1 MILFMCEEY
10 VLKLLQTCLFFT
22 LYITTINHHYNLQK
36 EIMLYKTI
44 EIIPY
49 WIFHLPL
56 LHGIRHQQNS
66 TYKLRNYSQY
76 QYQQQPSGYQVN
88 KQYKNTEQQKFM
100 KFGHLPS
107 TSKMVA
113 RHVLLND
120 DSVATT
126 TNQPHA
132 KYTEFESYNKD
143 LSKVYHHSKNLSIYY
158 LPNQTSM
165 MKTISGYEV
174 HRDCYLNT
182 DGRQEV
188 PCILNPYPLYE
199 MIRKFPNVDIH
210 KLYHSSE
217 ISLSQ
222 PFSHKQ
228 KLIKMLLTYET
239 GENAYLPCHTL
250 GAEDSETIIWEKGQ
264 NPLFVSTV
272 SFMQDSR
279 FRLNISDENYFN
291 SETNHFNMKTKYFK
305 EYNEK
310 SILKG
315 NKLSYQNYLD
325 KYNFKNNWKRRR
337 WDLIID
343 FVTPTDSDI
352 YTCMLMGRTS
362 QMISYHVIVN
372 ESASRINY
380 SRKRLITISSPTL
393 ITIGSAFN
401 LTCSVYVTK
410 DKSVNI
416 AIDWFRPTYLIE
428 TSSIRPTI
436 LVNPQVL
443 NNILSM
449 QSDLNS
455 HNSKYSNIS
464 NIVGELA
471 YSFQQITSR
480 SSVGITIYKQV
491 TGELNYNYR
500 SEVLL
505 TVQSARENDG
515 GIYECRVYEAANYG
529 QEKIIDRAFLDIIIR
544 KRYPHNSFEQ
554 IEVNTKLRKLL
565 SIFWKLNPSQK
576 NYDNLHDQHA
586 QNDVASRVRA
596 KYGTQNISQEKDHEL
611 KSVDIIN
618 KFFSKENE
626 VKFNLVETQNPRM
639 RARTIKNSN
648 SYLCVSQIFLYFSI
662 ILQIIL
668 AVK

>member
-1 MILFMCEEY
+1 MILFIFEEY
-10 VLKLLQTCLFFT
+10 VLKLIQTCLLFA

-44 EIIPY
+44 DFIPC

-56 LHGIRHQQNS
+56 LHGSRHQQNF
-66 TYKLRNYSQY
+66 TQKLRDYTQHRNR
-76 QYQQQPSGYQVN
+76 QQPSSYQVN
-88 KQYKNTEQQKFM
+88 KQYQNGEQQSFI

-107 TSKMVA
+107 TSKMIT

-120 DSVATT
+120 DSATT
-126 TNQPHA
+126 ITNLLHA
-132 KYTEFESYNKD
+132 KYPTFESYNKD
-143 LSKVYHHSKNLSIYY
+143 LSKVYHHSKNLSMHY
-158 LPNQTSM
+158 LPNKTST
-165 MKTISGYEV
+165 MKAINGYEV
-174 HRDCYLNT
+174 HRDCYWNT
-182 DGRQEV
+182 DGRQEI

-210 KLYHSSE
+210 KLYHNSE

-222 PFSHKQ
+222 PFNHKQ
-228 KLIKMLLTYET
+228 KLIKMILTYET

-279 FRLNISDENYFN
+279 FRLNISDENYFHN
-291 SETNHFNMKTKYFK
+291 ETYPYNIKTKHSK
-305 EYNEK
+305 DYNERF
-310 SILKG
+310 ILKD
-315 NKLSYQNYLD
+315 NQLFYQNYLN
-325 KYNFKNNWKRRR
+325 KYDIRNNWKRRR

-343 FVTPTDSDI
+343 FITPKDSDI

-416 AIDWFRPTYLIE
+416 AVDWFRPTYSIE
-428 TSSIRPTI
+428 SSSSRPMI
-436 LVNPQVL
+436 LVNPQVF

-464 NIVGELA
+464 NVVGELA

-505 TVQSARENDG
+505 TVQSAKENDG
-515 GIYECRVYEAANYG
+515 GLYECRVYEAANYG

-554 IEVNTKLRKLL
+554 IELNAKLRKLL

-576 NYDNLHDQHA
+576 NNNLHDQHA

-596 KYGTQNISQEKDHEL
+596 KYGIQNISQEKGNFINQLLLLLLLLFMHP
-611 KSVDIIN
+611 KSVVQLTDIIIL
-618 KFFSKENE
+618 
-626 VKFNLVETQNPRM
+626 FN
-639 RARTIKNSN
+639 
-648 SYLCVSQIFLYFSI
+648 
-662 ILQIIL
+662 
-668 AVK
+668 